1 MKRKYIGKEFKR
13 VDAISKLTG
22 GARFLADI
30 ELPHMY
36 HGVFIRAKNAHAE
49 IINIDTK
56 DAEKVEGV
64 KAIVLGRDFH
74 HNYGHLIKD
83 RPIFAFDKVRYYG
96 EAIGGIVAR
105 TEEAARVAADRVKV
119 TYNPLPVI
127 VHPKESLERKD
138 VLIRDIVP
146 NDNMV
151 YRPIKGTNIYHYD
164 VVKRGD
170 VEKGFEKAD
179 LIVENEFEIASMNH
193 VQIEPHGAI
202 ALWDEGGNLTVWSS
216 TQAPFTVRYFLADI
230 FEIPLNKVRVIAYY
244 VGGGFGGKSDVG
256 IEPMVALMA
265 KSVPGHPVK
274 VILSREEVFH
284 GSFLRGNFWGK
295 VKTGVTKDGKI
306 IAEKVEFAMGSGG
319 SGEFAGTVVDG
330 AFKSA
335 VGPYE
340 VENIYAIGYG
350 VYTNLPPTGAF
361 RGYGHPE
368 VHWMIERQRDIIA
381 RKLNID
387 PAMLREKNLLKPG
400 SINAIGQRIEEHN
413 GNLKKCLE
421 LVIKELDWPHNTG
434 YIDREKKKAYGKGFA
449 LLQKSPVM
457 PTNAA
462 SSAILKLND
471 DGTVNLTVGTQEIG
485 QGIDTAL
492 TQIAAEAL
500 DIPPEKVKLVPYRDT
515 DTYPYEWQTVAS
527 RGVWSVGNAIVM
539 AAEEVKEKMRKVAK
553 RIYNVPEEEIIIEN
567 ELVYPKGEKNKAIS
581 YREIAIGYTFP
592 EGNAIGGPIVG
603 SGYFLP
609 EGIIYPDPE
618 TGQGNSAAEWTF
630 GAQGVEL
637 EVDLVTGKVNIL
649 KAITAI
655 DAGTIINPENAR
667 GQVVGAMAMALSMAQ
682 REALIISEDGKIR
695 NDGLTDYKISTVRDV
710 PFEYKVF
717 FVETEEETGP
727 FGARSLAEHGMVGM
741 APAFANALY
750 NALGIDFFKLPITFE
765 DIAKAI
771 DEKKII

>member
-1 MKRKYIGKEFKR
+1 MSYKYIGKGFKR
-13 VDAISKLTG
+13 VDALSKLTG
-22 GARFLADI
+22 AARFVADI
-30 ELPHMY
+30 QLPHMY
-36 HGVFIRAKNAHAE
+36 YGVFVRAKNAHAE
-49 IINIDTK
+49 ILNIDTRE
-56 DAEKVEGV
+56 AEKVDGV
-64 KAIVLGRDFH
+64 KSIVLGKDFP

-96 EAIGGIVAR
+96 EAIGGVVAK
-105 TEEAARVAADRVKV
+105 TEEAARLGAEAVKV
-119 TYNPLPVI
+119 EYKPLPI
-127 VHPKESLERKD
+127 ITDPKESLNKKD
-138 VLIRDIVP
+138 VLIRKIKPSSD
-146 NDNMV
+146 MV
-151 YRPIKGTNIYHYD
+151 YAPIEGTNIYHHA
-164 VVKRGD
+164 VIKKGD
-170 VEKGFEKAD
+170 VEKGFEKAH

-202 ALWDEGGNLTVWSS
+202 ALWEKDGSLTVWSS
-216 TQAPFTVRYFLADI
+216 TQAPFTVRYFLSDI
-230 FEIPLNKVRVIAYY
+230 FKLPLSKVRVIAYY

-306 IAEKVEFAMGSGG
+306 VAEEVEFAMGSGG

-330 AFKSA
+330 AFKSS

-340 VENIYAIGYG
+340 VENIKAIGYG

-381 RKLNID
+381 RKLNMD
-387 PAMLREKNLLKPG
+387 PYKLRKKNILRPG
-400 SINAIGQRIEEHN
+400 SINAIGQKIEAHN
-413 GNLKKCLE
+413 GNLEECMN
-421 LVIKELDWPHNTG
+421 LVVKELDWPNNIG
-434 YIDREKKKAYGKGFA
+434 YIDKERKKAYGKGFA

-462 SSAILKLND
+462 SSAILKLNE
-471 DGTVNLTVGTQEIG
+471 DGTVHLTIGTQEIG

-500 DIPPEKVKLVPYRDT
+500 EIPPEKIKLVPYRDT

-527 RGVWSVGNAIVM
+527 RGVWSVGNAIIK
-539 AAEEVKEKMRKVAK
+539 AASEVKQKMRKVAS
-553 RIYNVPEEEIIIEN
+553 RIFNVKEEDIIVEN
-567 ELVYPKGEKNKAIS
+567 GIVYPQGAKEKAIP
-581 YREIAIGYTFP
+581 YKALAIGYTFP
-592 EGNAIGGPIVG
+592 EGNAIGGPIIG

-609 EGIIYPDPE
+609 EGIVYPDPE

-630 GAQGVEL
+630 GAQGIEL

-649 KAITAI
+649 KAVTAI

-682 REALIISEDGKIR
+682 REGLVISSDGRIR
-695 NDGLTDYKISTVRDV
+695 NDGLTDYKISTIRDV
-710 PFEYKVF
+710 PFEYKVY

-727 FGARSLAEHGMVGM
+727 FGARSLAEHGMVAV

-750 NALGIDFFKLPITFE
+750 NALGIEFFKLPITFE
-765 DIAKAI
+765 EIALAI

>member
-1 MKRKYIGKEFKR
+1 MSYKYIGKTFKR
-13 VDAISKLTG
+13 VDAFSKLTG
-22 GARFLADI
+22 SARFVADI

-36 HGVFIRAKNAHAE
+36 YGVFIRAKNAHAE
-49 IINIDTK
+49 ILNIDIE
-56 DAEKVEGV
+56 DAKKVDGV
-64 KAIVLGRDFH
+64 KSIVLGKDFP
-74 HNYGHLIKD
+74 HNYGHLVKD

-96 EAIGGIVAR
+96 EAIGGVIAK
-105 TEEAARVAADRVKV
+105 TEEDARLGSELVKIE
-119 TYNPLPVI
+119 YKPLPI
-127 VHPKESLERKD
+127 ITDPKESLSRKD
-138 VLIRDIVP
+138 VLIRKIEPSSNIV
-146 NDNMV
+146 
-151 YRPIKGTNIYHYD
+151 YAPIKGTNIYHHA
-164 VVKRGD
+164 VIKKGD
-170 VEKGFEKAD
+170 IDKGFEEAE
-179 LIVENEFEIASMNH
+179 LIIENEFEIKSMNH

-202 ALWDEGGNLTVWSS
+202 ALWEKDGSLIVWSS
-216 TQAPFTVRYFLADI
+216 TQAPFTVRYFLSDI
-230 FEIPLNKVRVIAYY
+230 FGLPLNKIRVIAYY

-274 VILSREEVFH
+274 VILSREEVFY

-295 VKTGVTKDGKI
+295 VKTGVTKNGKI

-330 AFKSA
+330 AFKSS

-340 VENIYAIGYG
+340 VENISAVGYG

-387 PAMLREKNLLKPG
+387 PFEFRKKNILRPG
-400 SINAIGQRIEEHN
+400 SINAIGQKIEAHN
-413 GNLKKCLE
+413 GNLEECMN
-421 LVIKELDWPHNTG
+421 LVVKDLDWPNNIG
-434 YIDREKKKAYGKGFA
+434 YIDKENKKAYGKGFA

-462 SSAILKLND
+462 SSAILKLNE
-471 DGTVNLTVGTQEIG
+471 DGTVHLTIGTQEIG

-500 DIPPEKVKLVPYRDT
+500 EVPPEKIKLVPYRDT

-527 RGVWSVGNAIVM
+527 RGVWSVGNAIIK
-539 AAEEVKEKMRKVAK
+539 AAVEVKQKMRKVAS
-553 RIYNVPEEEIIIEN
+553 RIFDTKEEDIIIKDGI
-567 ELVYPKGEKNKAIS
+567 VYPEGKKEKAIP
-581 YREIAIGYTFP
+581 YKDLAIGYTFP
-592 EGNAIGGPIVG
+592 EGNAIGGPIIG

-609 EGIIYPDPE
+609 EGIVYPDPE

-630 GAQGVEL
+630 GAQGIEL

-649 KAITAI
+649 KAVTAI

-682 REALIISEDGKIR
+682 REGLVISSEGKIR
-695 NDGLTDYKISTVRDV
+695 NDSLTDYKISTIRDI
-710 PFEYKVF
+710 PFKYKVY

-727 FGARSLAEHGMVGM
+727 FGARSLAEHGMVAV

-750 NALGIDFFKLPITFE
+750 NALGIEFFNLPITFE
-765 DIAKAI
+765 DIAMAI
-771 DEKKII
+771 EKKKII

>member
-1 MKRKYIGKEFKR
+1 MKYKYIGKDFKR
-13 VDAISKLTG
+13 VDALPKLTG
-22 GARFLADI
+22 KAKFLADI
-30 ELPHMY
+30 QLPHMY
-36 HGVFIRAKNAHAE
+36 YGVFIRAKNAHAE
-49 IINIDTK
+49 IVDVDIK
-56 DAEKVEGV
+56 EAEAIQGV
-64 KAIVLGRDFH
+64 KAIVLGRDFPK
-74 HNYGHLIKD
+74 NYGHLIKD

-96 EAIGGIVAR
+96 EALGGIVAR
-105 TEEAARVAADRVKV
+105 DEETAYLAVDKIKV
-119 TYNPLPVI
+119 TYKPLPVI
-127 VHPKESLERKD
+127 THPKEALERKD
-138 VLIRDIVP
+138 VIIREVSPSSEMI
-146 NDNMV
+146 

-164 VVKRGD
+164 VIKKGD
-170 VEKGFEKAD
+170 IEEGFKKAD
-179 LIVENEFEIASMNH
+179 LILENEFEIASMSH

-202 ALWDEGGNLTVWSS
+202 ALWDESGTLTVWSS

-230 FEIPLNKVRVIAYY
+230 FGLPLNKVRVIAYY

-274 VILSREEVFH
+274 VVLSREEAFH

-306 IAEKVEFAMGSGG
+306 VAEKVEFAMGSGG

-330 AFKSA
+330 AFKSS

-340 VENIYAIGYG
+340 VENIDTVGYG

-381 RKLNID
+381 RELGMD
-387 PAMLREKNLLKPG
+387 PAEFRKKNMLRPG
-400 SINAIGQRIEEHN
+400 SINAIGQKIETHN
-413 GNLKKCLE
+413 GNLEKCLD
-421 LVIKELDWPHNTG
+421 LVLKELSWPNNIG
-434 YIDREKKKAYGKGFA
+434 YIDKKKKKAYGKGFA

-471 DGTVNLTVGTQEIG
+471 DGTVNLTIGTQEIG

-500 DIPPEKVKLVPYRDT
+500 GISPEMIKLVPYRDT

-527 RGVWSVGNAIVM
+527 RGVWSVGNAILM
-539 AAEEVKEKMRKVAK
+539 AAEEVKQKMRKVAK
-553 RIYNVPEEEIIIEN
+553 DVFGVSEEQIIVEEGLI
-567 ELVYPKGEKNKAIS
+567 YPKGEKDKALS
-581 YREIAIGYTFP
+581 YKDLAIGYTFP
-592 EGNAIGGPIVG
+592 QGNAIGGPIIG
-603 SGYFLP
+603 SGYFIPKDLFN
-609 EGIIYPDPE
+609 PDPE
-618 TGQGNSAAEWTF
+618 TGQGDSAAEWTF

-637 EVDLVTGKVNIL
+637 EVDLITGKVNIL
-649 KAITAI
+649 KAVTAI

-682 REALIISEDGKIR
+682 REALVISKDGKIR
-695 NDGLTDYKISTVRDV
+695 NDGLTDYKISTVRDI

-727 FGARSLAEHGMVGM
+727 YGARSLAEHGMVGM

-750 NALGIDFFKLPITFE
+750 NALGVEFFKLPITFE
-765 DIAKAI
+765 DIALAI
-771 DEKKII
+771 DEKKIV